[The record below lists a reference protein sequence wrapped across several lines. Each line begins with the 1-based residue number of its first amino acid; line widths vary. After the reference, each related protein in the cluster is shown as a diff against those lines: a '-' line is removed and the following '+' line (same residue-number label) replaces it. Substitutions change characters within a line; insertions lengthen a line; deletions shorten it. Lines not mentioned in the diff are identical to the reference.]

1 MLNLEQASKQVSC
14 IQMLN
19 ETRNHNSF
27 KLLAMK
33 LPDGTFIQFGRN
45 LHDGNFGGYIE
56 HLDSDQK
63 TLRVVSLPSRIAQ
76 TLFKLYSTGKRTNA
90 DLLKLAIHEG
100 FYNVSDY
107 PLK

>member
-19 ETRNHNSF
+19 EARNHNSF
-27 KLLAMK
+27 KLLVMK

-45 LHDGNFGGYIE
+45 LHDGNFGGYVE

-63 TLRVVSLPSRIAQ
+63 AIRRVSLPSRIAQ
-76 TLFKLYSTGKRTNA
+76 TLFKLYSAGKRTNA
-90 DLLKLAIHEG
+90 DLLKLAINEG
-100 FYNVSDY
+100 FYSVSDY

>member
-1 MLNLEQASKQVSC
+1 MLTLEQASKEISC
-14 IQMLN
+14 IQVLR

-27 KLLAMK
+27 KLLVMK

-45 LHDGNFGGYIE
+45 LNDGNYGGYIE
-56 HLDSDQK
+56 HLDVDQK
-63 TLRVVSLPSRIAQ
+63 AIRSVSLPSRIAQ
-76 TLFKLYSTGKRTNA
+76 NLFKLYSTGKRTNA